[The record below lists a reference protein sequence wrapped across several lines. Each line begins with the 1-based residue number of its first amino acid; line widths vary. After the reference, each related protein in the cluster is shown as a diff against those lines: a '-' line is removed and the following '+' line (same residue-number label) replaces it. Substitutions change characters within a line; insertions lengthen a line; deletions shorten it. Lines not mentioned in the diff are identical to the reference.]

1 MAELDDRAAWL
12 LKLLIERYIRDGHP
26 VASRQLS
33 REVGN
38 SLSPATI
45 RNVMADLDEMGF
57 VCSPHT
63 SAGRIPTQQGYRLF
77 VDQLLE
83 PEHMPARV
91 QRRLM
96 QEILGSRAAGSDEM
110 LQATSHV
117 LSSLSTMAGV
127 VTVPRRNRAVLRR
140 IEFLPL
146 SGQRVLAILVV
157 NQHEVQNRVLQTERT
172 YAAEELERFANAINT
187 HFAGRDLLA
196 LREALRQDLGETK
209 QSVDAQLQSA
219 LELLES
225 AAPEKRDDGDMVV
238 AGGAN
243 LFAFEELAQID
254 RLRDLFDALDRKRD
268 LLAVFDQCLEA
279 QGVQLFIGDESG
291 YRVLDDCSVVTA
303 PYSLDGRVA
312 GIIGVIGPTRMAY
325 GRIIPLVRDTARI
338 LSEGLKAS

>member
-1 MAELDDRAAWL
+1 MTGPTLADLNARSREILR
-12 LKLLIERYIRDGHP
+12 LIVDSYVETGEP
-26 VASRQLS
+26 VGSRTLS
-33 REVGN
+33 RRLEQQ
-38 SLSPATI
+38 LSPATI

-243 LFAFEELAQID
+243 LFAFE
-254 RLRDLFDALDRKRD
+254 
-268 LLAVFDQCLEA
+268 
-279 QGVQLFIGDESG
+279 
-291 YRVLDDCSVVTA
+291 
-303 PYSLDGRVA
+303 
-312 GIIGVIGPTRMAY
+312 
-325 GRIIPLVRDTARI
+325 
-338 LSEGLKAS
+338 

>member
-1 MAELDDRAAWL
+1 
-12 LKLLIERYIRDGHP
+12 
-26 VASRQLS
+26 
-33 REVGN
+33 
-38 SLSPATI
+38 
-45 RNVMADLDEMGF
+45 
-57 VCSPHT
+57 
-63 SAGRIPTQQGYRLF
+63 
-77 VDQLLE
+77 
-83 PEHMPARV
+83 
-91 QRRLM
+91 
-96 QEILGSRAAGSDEM
+96 M